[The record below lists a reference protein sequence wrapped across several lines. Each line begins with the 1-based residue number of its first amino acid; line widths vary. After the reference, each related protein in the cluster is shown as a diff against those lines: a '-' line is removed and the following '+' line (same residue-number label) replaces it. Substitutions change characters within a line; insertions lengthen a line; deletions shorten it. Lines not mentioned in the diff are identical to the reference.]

1 MEERKSNQLL
11 RALSVPV
18 IVLAF
23 FPLWIVVSSLKIW
36 IEPDPR
42 LLIGA
47 VYASALTLSFIY
59 FGLKLRSMSERHMDG
74 KIGMQASSA
83 LEEDKA

>member
-1 MEERKSNQLL
+1 MKEDKIGKILKI
-11 RALSVPV
+11 LSVPV

-23 FPLWIVVSSLKIW
+23 LPVWIVVSSIKIF

-47 VYASALTLSFIY
+47 FYASVLTLSFIY
-59 FGLKLRSMSERHMDG
+59 FGLALRRID
-74 KIGMQASSA
+74 
-83 LEEDKA
+83 

>member
-1 MEERKSNQLL
+1 MEERKFNQLL

-23 FPLWIVVSSLKIW
+23 FPLWMVVSSLKIW

-59 FGLKLRSMSERHMDG
+59 FGLKLRSMSE
-74 KIGMQASSA
+74 
-83 LEEDKA
+83 

>member
-1 MEERKSNQLL
+1 MDKDTSNQIL

-23 FPLWIVVSSLKIW
+23 LPLWMVVSSLKIW

-47 VYASALTLSFIY
+47 VYAAVLTLSVVC
-59 FGLKLRSMSERHMDG
+59 FGLKLR
-74 KIGMQASSA
+74 KIG
-83 LEEDKA
+83 E

>member
-47 VYASALTLSFIY
+47 VYASVLTLSFIY
-59 FGLKLRSMSERHMDG
+59 FGLKLRSMSE
-74 KIGMQASSA
+74 
-83 LEEDKA
+83 